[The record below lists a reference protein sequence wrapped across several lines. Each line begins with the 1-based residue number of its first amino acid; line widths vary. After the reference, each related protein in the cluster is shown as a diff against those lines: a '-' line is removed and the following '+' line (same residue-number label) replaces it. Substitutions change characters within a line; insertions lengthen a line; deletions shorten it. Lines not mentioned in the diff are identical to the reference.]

1 MIEKEILRDK
11 YKEILKHISLERR
24 FRAKEL
30 LFTTLKRELEAFQKI
45 LSFASLKSEI
55 DLSLINEFLINEKK
69 LFLPRVIDGE
79 IRAEVDYDCILVP
92 GLSFDK
98 RGFRLGRGG
107 GHYDKLLA
115 KYENVYTI
123 GICFNE
129 QITLNDLPIEL
140 HDKRVQKICA
150 F

>member
-1 MIEKEILRDK
+1 MLRDE

-24 FRAKEL
+24 FQAKEL
-30 LFTTLKRELEAFQKI
+30 LFTTLKREVEPYQKV

-55 DLSLINEFLINEKK
+55 DLSLINEYLIKEKK
-69 LFLPRVIDGE
+69 LFLPRVIAMENGAE
-79 IRAEVDYDCILVP
+79 IRAEIDYDCILVP
-92 GLSFDK
+92 GLAFDK

-123 GICFNE
+123 GVCFNE
-129 QITLNDLPIEL
+129 QIANRDLPIEP
-140 HDKRVQKICA
+140 HDKQVQKVCA

>member
-1 MIEKEILRDK
+1 MLRDE

-24 FRAKEL
+24 FRAKES
-30 LFTTLKRELEAFQKI
+30 LFTVLKREVESHQKV

-55 DLSLINEFLINEKK
+55 DLSLINEFLIKEKK
-69 LFLPRVIDGE
+69 LFLPKVIEGE
-79 IRAEVDYDCILVP
+79 IRTEIDYDCILVP
-92 GLSFDK
+92 GLAFDK
-98 RGFRLGRGG
+98 KGFRLGRGG

-123 GICFNE
+123 GVCFNE
-129 QITLNDLPIEL
+129 QITLSDLPTES
-140 HDKRVQKICA
+140 HDKRVQKVCA